1 MRRFVPVT
9 GRFLLL
15 VLGASGASGQNA
27 PTGIDLALAR
37 QYFEEAHQRCADDAG
52 RLWGR
57 DLYGPM
63 MFADSAS
70 HTLVANRADPE
81 GTHLQPQ
88 DGVFVGAQPDDLL
101 AANTATDWLGMNWT
115 MLGWPMSPDAVSR
128 ANLMVHELFHHAQEG
143 LGFPARNAV
152 CGHLDTLE
160 GRVWLQLEWRAL
172 SEALRAART
181 ALTAGWRDDTAAQA
195 AAGAARDAALAD
207 ALLFRRARRA
217 LIAGAQEPEHTL
229 EMNEGLAEYTGVKL
243 RGTTDAESLVAIAA
257 RLPEKAA
264 SLRTYA
270 RSFAYQTGPAWGLL
284 LDQVADGWRKTLKL
298 DDDLAELAGAATHAK
313 LPADTDALLAAARTR
328 AGSYDGAALRSTEE
342 ERARRRD
349 EQLATWRAALV
360 DGHRLELP
368 LGHDMNYG
376 YDPNNVLTLDGVGT
390 IYPTGS
396 LSDAWGQ
403 LSVDGGGML
412 LASDFHCAWVPAPAA
427 RAPGPDGRLA
437 GEGWEL
443 HLQPGWT
450 IVDGA
455 RAGDGKLAT
464 TALPPPR

>member
-1 MRRFVPVT
+1 MRRFVPLT
-9 GRFLLL
+9 GRILLLL
-15 VLGASGASGQNA
+15 VGASAASAQDA
-27 PTGIDLALAR
+27 PAGIDLSLAR
-37 QYFEEAHQRCADDAG
+37 QYFEEARQRCADDGG

-63 MFADSAS
+63 MFSDGAS

-81 GTHLQPQ
+81 GTHLQPH
-88 DGVFVGAQPDDLL
+88 DGVFVGAQPADLL
-101 AANTATDWLGMNWT
+101 TANTATDWLGMNWT
-115 MLGWPMSPDAVSR
+115 MLGWPMAPDAVSR
-128 ANLMVHELFHHAQEG
+128 ANLMLHELFHHAQEG

-152 CGHLDTLE
+152 CGHLDALE

-172 SEALRAART
+172 AESLRAART
-181 ALTAGWRDDTAAQA
+181 ALTAGWRDDTTAQA
-195 AAGAARDAALAD
+195 AAAAARDAALAD

-217 LIAGAQEPEHTL
+217 LIAGAQELEHTL

-243 RGTTDAESLVAIAA
+243 RGSTDAESLVALAA

-270 RSFAYQTGPAWGLL
+270 RSFAYQSGPAWGLL
-284 LDQVADGWRKTLKL
+284 LDQVADGWRAKLKL
-298 DDDLAELAGAATHAK
+298 DDDLAELAGAATHAR
-313 LPADTDALLAAARTR
+313 LPADHDALLAAARTR
-328 AGSYDGAALRSTEE
+328 AAAYDGAALRVAEE

-349 EQLATWRAALV
+349 EQLAGWRAALV
-360 DGHRLELP
+360 DGQRLELP
-368 LGHDMNYG
+368 LGHEMNYG
-376 YDPNNVLTLDGVGT
+376 YDPNNVLTLDGIGT

-396 LSDAWGQ
+396 LRDAWGE

-412 LASDFHCAWVPAPAA
+412 LATDFHCAWVPAPAA
-427 RAPGPDGRLA
+427 RVPGADGRLA

-455 RAGDGKLAT
+455 RPGDGRLAQ
-464 TALPPPR
+464 AGPPR